1 MHLHLVT
8 CKREMEVSSKT
19 PCLHFIETAPSVLR
33 KIPSVV
39 VKEHV
44 VGIWKKLWGVRE
56 KVEWGNSCWC
66 DLSLGSAL
74 ILCHIMSTGIWA
86 QSEL

>member
-1 MHLHLVT
+1 MQLHLVT
-8 CKREMEVSSKT
+8 WKREMEISSKT

-39 VKEHV
+39 IKEHV
-44 VGIWKKLWGVRE
+44 VGIWRKLWGVRE
-56 KVEWGNSCWC
+56 EVEWGNGWC

-74 ILCHIMSTGIWA
+74 ILCHINVYRCLGPV
-86 QSEL
+86 